1 LVTTVVPATLLLMFG
16 RLLLLFV
23 VLPLTDLVL
32 LLVLARYTGVPV
44 TLGLVFLTGLAGAW
58 MARRQWHLLLARSR
72 IRIEQQELPAELV
85 TDGFLILLGGCLL
98 IAPGVLTDLAG
109 LALMFPA
116 TRRWFRRRGAEWV
129 RGRLQVAARQLGP
142 EFNANTVDGTARENP
157 TARTPEK
164 NAGPATGR
172 IHRG

>member
-1 LVTTVVPATLLLMFG
+1 MIG

-32 LLVLARYTGVPV
+32 LLVLARYTGVLV
-44 TLGLVFLTGLAGAW
+44 TLGLVLVTGLAGAW

-98 IAPGVLTDLAG
+98 IAPGVLTDFAG
-109 LALMFPA
+109 LALMVPA
-116 TRRWFRRRGAEWV
+116 VRRWFRRRGAEWV
-129 RGRLQVAARQLGP
+129 RGRLQIAARQLGP
-142 EFNANTVDGTARENP
+142 ELTANTVDGAARE
-157 TARTPEK
+157 TPATGWPANE
-164 NAGPATGR
+164 AGPAAGR
-172 IHRG
+172 VHQR